1 MSARYLCFDFGER
14 RIGIA
19 AGQAITGSA
28 SPVATVSAQAGEPDW
43 HSIDALLAEWR
54 PDALVVGIPLLLDG
68 TEQPLTGKAR
78 AFARTLAGRYD
89 LTVHE
94 ADERLSSAAAEQL
107 VADARARG
115 ARRRTRKGDIDR
127 IAACLILERW
137 LTDRSP
143 HGD

>member
-1 MSARYLCFDFGER
+1 MTASYLCFDFGER
-14 RIGIA
+14 RIGVA

-28 SPVATVSAQAGEPDW
+28 SPVTTVPAHGGEPDW
-43 HSIDALLAEWR
+43 QAVDATVAEWR
-54 PDALVVGIPLLLDG
+54 PDALVVGIPVLLDG
-68 TEQPLTGKAR
+68 TEQPLTRKAR
-78 AFARTLAGRYD
+78 AFARSLAGRYGLD
-89 LTVHE
+89 VHE

-115 ARRRTRKGDIDR
+115 GRRRTRKGDIDR

-143 HGD
+143 HGE

>member
-1 MSARYLCFDFGER
+1 MPASYLCFDFGER
-14 RIGIA
+14 RIGVA

-28 SPVATVSAQAGEPDW
+28 SPVTTVAAHAGEPDW
-43 HSIDALLAEWR
+43 QVVDSVVAEWR

-68 TEQPLTGKAR
+68 AEQPLTRRARGFAR
-78 AFARTLAGRYD
+78 ALGTRYG

-115 ARRRTRKGDIDR
+115 VRRRTRKGDIDR

-137 LTDRSP
+137 LADRSL